1 MLVNKLNDTIEA
13 PGQAIKSQ
21 VKSRSSQ
28 PGQVNPVKS
37 NAIKAYEFLN
47 YIYTRVPFLLLS
59 IALRMIQGATYFGVM
74 TSSTTLTTHLYP
86 EDVSKALGVVEIAD
100 GIGFSMGPLIG
111 GFLYQR
117 GGFMLPFF
125 VLSGLCFI
133 TFVISS
139 FSTPKITYQSG
150 HIEEQNKDYTFRDLI
165 VIPQMYVVV
174 FDLMIYTMSSTF
186 FDVTYAPYLLNVYG
200 LTELQIGLVF
210 TAMNLVYGVSGPI
223 VGSLVDCT
231 YTWIY
236 DKKSLVFS
244 NLWLTIASSTIIGMG
259 CSMMYIPSMELFLDI
274 TRENG
279 FKDGIQMKGTLSAIM
294 TVSEAIGGLLGPIL
308 SGALVEYYDFRK
320 ACGVFALL
328 NFLTIWRSSL
338 TSWLDAEEITESG
351 WLADGETYWVD
362 DIFPL
367 EIEEILC
374 DQAYNADDDFDE
386 EDEQSSCDD
395 DN

>member
-150 HIEEQNKDYTFRDLI
+150 QYTYVYINQRHIKPDIGNSYLNQCD
-165 VIPQMYVVV
+165 
-174 FDLMIYTMSSTF
+174 SSSI
-186 FDVTYAPYLLNVYG
+186 TYNQSANIFYFAIIFKYG